1 MCHRSTDL
9 DLPPTGVC
17 LLTGL
22 NGAGKSS
29 FIEAVA
35 TALWNDPVSDRSVWP
50 EGGGSVAVATSNL
63 TATRTRSPSGRSS
76 LKWSAHG
83 ESDPGYESAAK
94 AQDALTARMGPQDLW
109 AQTHVFT
116 RRRAATF
123 MEATDSAR
131 KLTLEALLGLTAFV
145 PALRACREELR
156 GAQTA
161 AQRKA
166 AEVLAEA
173 RRVSDLG
180 VRLGRLRAME
190 LPPFVAPEDVL
201 AAQAELDRVMEATRE
216 DSNAGVLPA
225 SRAMRLSVER
235 DALAR
240 LAAHDPAVCAT
251 CRRPFDGAD
260 TSHVERVQA
269 DLRAKQA
276 ELDTAN
282 EELTAAYARAA
293 TAGDMRRAAKAVYER
308 LATARRAWEQASGM
322 RDAIATDERDLLAA
336 QANVL
341 ALQGEHAVLAHR
353 ADVLGA
359 TENVLGM
366 GGVRA
371 HVLSHALPVLE
382 RSATEWLGR
391 FGRPA
396 WSFEL
401 RTYSE
406 NAAGGVCDALSVKLL
421 GAPHANGYRGL
432 SSGEAKR
439 VDLAMLVALGEL
451 AASAQGRQPG
461 TLWFDEALDA
471 PLDREGAND
480 VAEGLRDLAEERCVV
495 VIAFS
500 PEVRAALRASVHYEV
515 VAGTLTRVR

>member
-1 MCHRSTDL
+1 MCHKATDL
-9 DLPPTGVC
+9 DLPTTGVC

-29 FIEAVA
+29 LIEAVA

-50 EGGGSVAVATSNL
+50 EGGGSVTVVTDTLTS
-63 TATRTRSPSGRSS
+63 TRTRSAGGRSA
-76 LKWSAHG
+76 LKWAPLGG
-83 ESDPGYESAAK
+83 EDPVYESAAK
-94 AQDALTARMGPQDLW
+94 AQDALTARLGPQDLW

-123 MEATDSAR
+123 MEATDGAR

-145 PALRACREELR
+145 PALRACRDELR

-166 AEVLAEA
+166 AEVLAEV

-180 VRLGRLRAME
+180 VRLGRLRAMD
-190 LPPFVAPEDVL
+190 LPPFVSPEDVL
-201 AAQAELDRVMEATRE
+201 AARAELDRVTEATRE
-216 DSNAGVLPA
+216 DSNAGVVPA

-269 DLRAKQA
+269 ELREKQA
-276 ELDTAN
+276 ELDAAN
-282 EELTAAYARAA
+282 TELTEAYARAA
-293 TAGDMRRAAKAVYER
+293 TAGDTRRAAKAEYER
-308 LATARRAWEQASGM
+308 LAVARRAWEQASGM
-322 RDAIATDERDLLAA
+322 RDAITADERDLLAS

-353 ADVLGA
+353 ADVLAA
-359 TENVLGM
+359 TESVLGM

-382 RSATEWLGR
+382 RAATGWLAR
-391 FGRPA
+391 FGRPSWA
-396 WSFEL
+396 FEL
-401 RTYSE
+401 KTYSE
-406 NAAGGVCDALSVKLL
+406 NASGGIADALSVKLL
-421 GAPHANGYRGL
+421 GAPHANGYKGL

-439 VDLAMLVALGEL
+439 VDLAMLLALGEL

-480 VAEGLRDLAEERCVV
+480 VAEGLRDLAEDRCVV

-500 PEVRAALRASVHYEV
+500 PEVRTALRASVHYEV
-515 VAGTLTRVR
+515 IAGTLTRVR